1 MAWTGPLFVEN
12 SSALHPMVAIRC
24 EWCKKTMDTE
34 VRSEGPLCSRCGGR
48 SVRAAQTQ
56 ALSGQKEKV
65 YYLAYLWSCAICGNK
80 WVDDGLERLNAGA
93 AEGARILA
101 KRAS

>member
-1 MAWTGPLFVEN
+1 MMRQLRQPFILWPYLRANAV
-12 SSALHPMVAIRC
+12 
-24 EWCKKTMDTE
+24 KKQMLDD
-34 VRSEGPLCSRCGGR
+34 VHSEGPRCERCGGP
-48 SVRAAQTQ
+48 SVRSAKTRE
-56 ALSGQKEKV
+56 LVGLREKV
-65 YYLAYLWSCAICGNK
+65 FYLAYLWSCAICGNK

>member
-1 MAWTGPLFVEN
+1 
-12 SSALHPMVAIRC
+12 
-24 EWCKKTMDTE
+24 
-34 VRSEGPLCSRCGGR
+34 VREARTR
-48 SVRAAQTQ
+48 E
-56 ALSGQKEKV
+56 LSGLGEKV
-65 YYLAYLWSCAICGNK
+65 FYLAYLWSCAICGSK